1 MSPEKR
7 CIGVNA
13 TSHRRRYDVVL
24 RLYACWVL
32 THIDLLYSVYLI
44 SMQEIDVPRPLSNDF
59 WIILFKIG
67 AKRIK

>member
-1 MSPEKR
+1 MSSEQR

-13 TSHRRRYDVVL
+13 TSNRCRYDIVL

-32 THIDLLYSVYLI
+32 TNIDLLCSVYLI
-44 SMQEIDVPRPLSNDF
+44 SMQEKDVPRPLSNDF